1 MIVRAYLN
9 WLVIFFFAFFAGVVY
24 GQNSVVSYAQG
35 ESFLRQG
42 KKAKAELS
50 FEEALKQA
58 QSENRSDIEMLCH
71 LELAE
76 LKNNLFDYKEA
87 LEHYRSFTRL
97 YRSKMVQEN
106 KRLSSEVG
114 TLTNEV
120 TVRDERIDSTKEEIV
135 RKSDTIHQ
143 LSYEQMKKD
152 LEVQKLVNAN
162 QLADMK
168 LEKESNQSRLMWLFI
183 GFLAVVVAFV
193 SMIYLRK
200 RRSNQLLRIKNN
212 EISSEKAKSDSL
224 LLNILPPLIAD
235 ELKKRGKTRSMKFDH
250 ATVMFTDFEG
260 FTTFSEANSPEEVVA
275 MLDFYF
281 NAFDRIISKFSIEK
295 IKTIGDAYLCVSG
308 LPMENPHHAADMVKA
323 AIEFQQFVKE
333 NPLTRFGNND
343 HHMQMRIGLHTGPV
357 VAGVVGSKKFAYD
370 VWGDT
375 VNVAARMEQSGEGG
389 KINVSETVVAACG
402 NVFQFT
408 YRGEIEAKNKGKLK
422 MYFVEFQ

>member
-1 MIVRAYLN
+1 MIERSSRKQLIFFF
-9 WLVIFFFAFFAGVVY
+9 VIFFVGITY
-24 GQNSVVSYAQG
+24 GQNAAVSYAQG

-42 KKAKAELS
+42 KKGKAEVS
-50 FEEALKQA
+50 FEEALKLA
-58 QSENRSDIEMLCH
+58 QSEHRSDIEMLCH

-106 KRLSSEVG
+106 KRLSTEVG
-114 TLTNEV
+114 TLTDEV

-135 RKSDTIHQ
+135 RKSDTIQQ
-143 LSYEQMKKD
+143 LSYEQMKND
-152 LEVQKLVNAN
+152 LKVQKLVNAN
-162 QLADMK
+162 QLAAMK
-168 LEKESNQSRLMWLFI
+168 LERENNESRLMWLFI

-193 SMIYLRK
+193 LMIYIRK
-200 RRSNQLLRIKNN
+200 RKSNQLLWIKNN
-212 EISSEKAKSDSL
+212 EISDEKAKSDSL
-224 LLNILPPLIAD
+224 LLNILPPLVAE
-235 ELKKRGKTRSMKFDH
+235 ELKKRGKTRSMKFDR

-260 FTTFSEANSPEEVVA
+260 FTTFSGANSPEEVVA

-281 NAFDRIISKFSIEK
+281 NAFDRIISRYNIEK

-308 LPMENPHHAADMVKA
+308 LPSENPEHATEMVRA
-323 AIEFQQFVKE
+323 AIEFQLFVKE
-333 NPLTRFGNND
+333 NPLTRFGKDD
-343 HHMQMRIGLHTGPV
+343 HHMEMRIGLHSGPV

-370 VWGDT
+370 IWGDT

-389 KINVSETVVAACG
+389 KINVSETVVVACG
-402 NVFQFT
+402 DKFKFT